1 MYITSINIIKHLAN
15 GISEVS
21 VLMEMT
27 RIKEWQINSQ
37 LKDLS
42 QSGYVLREGNT
53 VKLKDELK
61 STTIRELT
69 KKINIEKILRGAN
82 ETIFSYLTEP
92 ITTNEIIL
100 KSELSQSTVY
110 RAISDFESIGAITR
124 AGDKISVNSSNEH
137 LVLLASSLNA
147 ERKNLYEP
155 NAEILFRD
163 STKVLKKVRRGKIT
177 EGELTGFSLFTEY
190 GIEYDVTY
198 DYYVKQEEPLDLQY
212 VLIHAIFDAQRNMNK
227 QGMMMAMIFY
237 LKHKDKMDVLNLR
250 KIAETFQIAH
260 VWIDV
265 EGYIRNNELKNPNLF
280 LPRDEFMEKTN
291 LYEIP
296 TTLYVLP
303 EGYPKLFEAIGENLQ
318 SKTKAFVIGG
328 ENMRIKGLKPRTKDI
343 DIVVENEEDYNS
355 IMDALTK
362 LGYQP
367 KGNVDFS
374 TEDLRLYPSIIMEHT
389 NRSRI
394 DLYTKKI
401 LRTLS
406 LSSKMISRADLA
418 DFGNLCLGILKN
430 EDVFLLKSVTSREG
444 DIQDMAALV
453 NMSYAGDGQFRQT
466 DFDWNIVWDEINEQE
481 KESHLQSFS
490 EIIHDNI
497 EWLVQQTG
505 ITPPIRNKLQRFVLD
520 QQIKKLLRE
529 GTISIK
535 EIVEQLV
542 DENNSE
548 QTIRNRIDALAKI
561 DLIKKESQNNE
572 IQIRFPNNLVYPESI
587 SKITSD
593 NLILYLQWR
602 FPTREG
608 PTPLKVKQVSDELI
622 SLGYETIG
630 EIDNIVNKVLNG
642 LHEYEKEYYPKDKK
656 SPFKNRMKQVGAIRI
671 CIGLSNS
678 KFGRTGATN
687 FYIANFDKFSQIPE
701 NVVYA

>member
-1 MYITSINIIKHLAN
+1 MNITTINIIKHLAN
-15 GISEVS
+15 GVS
-21 VLMEMT
+21 DVQTLMDIT
-27 RIKEWQINSQ
+27 KIKEWQINSQ
-37 LKDLS
+37 LKDLT
-42 QSGYVLREGNT
+42 QFGYVVREGNT

-61 STTIRELT
+61 PVTIRELT

-92 ITTNEIIL
+92 ISVNEIVL
-100 KSELSQSTVY
+100 KAELSPSTVY
-110 RAISDFESIGAITR
+110 RAISDFESVGAITR
-124 AGDKISVNSSNEH
+124 TGDKINVNSSNEQ
-137 LVLLASSLNA
+137 LVLLANSLNA

-155 NAEILFRD
+155 NAEILFKD
-163 STKVLKKVRRGKIT
+163 STKILKRVQKGKIT

-190 GIEYDVTY
+190 GIDYDIHY
-198 DYYVKQEEPLDLQY
+198 DYYIKQEDSLDLQH

-227 QGMMMAMIFY
+227 QGMMMAIIFY
-237 LKHKDKMDVLNLR
+237 LAHKEKMDVLNLR
-250 KIAETFQIAH
+250 RIAETFQIAH

-265 EGYIRNNELKNPNLF
+265 EGYIRNNELKNPALF

-303 EGYPKLFEAIGENLQ
+303 EGYPKLFEDIGKNLQ
-318 SKTKAFVIGG
+318 RKTKAFVIGG

-406 LSSKMISRADLA
+406 LSSKMISRADLS
-418 DFGNLCLGILKN
+418 DFGNLRLGILKN

-444 DIQDMAALV
+444 DVQDMAALV

-490 EIIHDNI
+490 EIIRDNI

-529 GTISIK
+529 GMISIK
-535 EIVEQLV
+535 EVVEQLI

-548 QTIRNRIDALAKI
+548 QTIRNRINALVKI
-561 DLIKKESQNNE
+561 DVVKKESQNNE
-572 IQIRFPNNLVYPESI
+572 ILICFSNNLFYPENT
-587 SKITSD
+587 SKITSN
-593 NLILYLQWR
+593 NLDSYLQWR
-602 FPTREG
+602 FTTREG
-608 PTPLKVKQVSDELI
+608 PTPLKLEQVADELI
-622 SLGYETIG
+622 SLGYETIE
-630 EIDNIVNKVLNG
+630 EIDNIVNKMLNG
-642 LHEYEKEYYPKDKK
+642 LHEYEKEYYQIDKK
-656 SPFKNRMKQVGAIRI
+656 LSTKSRIKQVGAMRI
-671 CIGLSNS
+671 CIGLSNP
-678 KFGRTGATN
+678 KFGKNGTTN
-687 FYIANFDKFSQIPE
+687 FYIANFEKFSKI
-701 NVVYA
+701 